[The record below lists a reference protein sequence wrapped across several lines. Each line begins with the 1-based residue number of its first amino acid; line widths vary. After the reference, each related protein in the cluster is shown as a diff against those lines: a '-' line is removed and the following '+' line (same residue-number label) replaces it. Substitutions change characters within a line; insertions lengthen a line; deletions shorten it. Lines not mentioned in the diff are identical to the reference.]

1 MASLATNVG
10 EHLLEGITI
19 YPYLY
24 VNVIISSMLLIYNL
38 RDFKLFVLSV
48 WNISITL
55 LVSVPLPDFQIALIA
70 ITSIILS
77 YFSLKP
83 PNPTNYNTI
92 NDSNNDNN
100 YSNNNNNNTNT
111 NDFFD
116 EKLQNKRSDFLELTM
131 RLLQYYQLSL
141 VLISAG
147 LLSLAKQTI
156 VNIEQLGMNK
166 STPLT
171 LLTSVI
177 INHDLSMENIQ
188 QSLAMV
194 EIILIN
200 CWSVLNLFAYVM
212 IPLVLTYIYN
222 QRGQNDCAV

>member
-100 YSNNNNNNTNT
+100 YNNNNTNT

-222 QRGQNDCAV
+222 RRGQNDCAV

>member
-1 MASLATNVG
+1 MASLAANVG

-70 ITSIILS
+70 ITSTILS

-100 YSNNNNNNTNT
+100 NNYSNNT

-116 EKLQNKRSDFLELTM
+116 EKSQNKRSDFLELTM

-194 EIILIN
+194 EIISIN

-222 QRGQNDCAV
+222 RRGQNDCAV

>member
-1 MASLATNVG
+1 MASLAANVG

-83 PNPTNYNTI
+83 PNSTNYNTI

-100 YSNNNNNNTNT
+100 NNNNNNNT

-222 QRGQNDCAV
+222 RRGQNDCAV

>member
-222 QRGQNDCAV
+222 RRGQNDCAV

>member
-1 MASLATNVG
+1 MASLAANVG
-10 EHLLEGITI
+10 ENLLEGITI

-38 RDFKLFVLSV
+38 RDFKLFVLSI

-92 NDSNNDNN
+92 NDSNNDND
-100 YSNNNNNNTNT
+100 NNNNNNT

-222 QRGQNDCAV
+222 RRGQNDCAV

>member
-1 MASLATNVG
+1 
-10 EHLLEGITI
+10 
-19 YPYLY
+19 
-24 VNVIISSMLLIYNL
+24 
-38 RDFKLFVLSV
+38 
-48 WNISITL
+48 
-55 LVSVPLPDFQIALIA
+55 
-70 ITSIILS
+70 
-77 YFSLKP
+77 
-83 PNPTNYNTI
+83 
-92 NDSNNDNN
+92 
-100 YSNNNNNNTNT
+100 
-111 NDFFD
+111 
-116 EKLQNKRSDFLELTM
+116 M

-222 QRGQNDCAV
+222 RRGQNDCAV